1 MDGLIDP
8 KIDQESVSIE
18 AKTVSNDASLCNK
31 LRHHL
36 KPKKRPLIDIPVGAK
51 RKRYVGIDEYEC
63 ESKGCCWEAT
73 SGQPY
78 CFEQSDSGSS
88 FVVSSVASTTLGVK
102 LTLTSNESTEYGQ
115 NISPLVVEFSSE
127 TNDRLHVKVYDPN
140 NARWEVPANVSPIP
154 IPPSVTPTSPQ
165 FTYQYAQVGQPFF
178 FTVIRNSTSEVLFST
193 AGTSLQFADQYLE
206 LSTTLPT
213 NYNIYGLGEH
223 VRPLRISPG
232 SSLTLWNLD
241 IPDPVNINLYG
252 SHPFYL
258 DLRPSGDAHGVFLR
272 NCNGMDVTT
281 DTNLLTYK
289 IIGGILDFYFML
301 GPEPEAVVQQ
311 YHEIIGRPHMPPY
324 WSLGWHQ
331 CRYGYPNI
339 QAVEEVVSNYSTN
352 KIPLD
357 TMWTDIDYMDAYKD
371 FTLDP
376 VNYPASQVQSFVS
389 DLHSKGMR
397 YVVIVDPG
405 IATETGYEPYDDGV
419 QQGIFIK
426 DQNGNI
432 FVGKVWPGLCAFP
445 DFLNP
450 ATTPYWQTQIAKFRS
465 NLVDVDGLWI
475 DMNEASNFCNGAC
488 SDATDDEDTPPCSPA
503 DPPVADDPPENH
515 AGANGLPPGPSEGTD
530 TRCTQFSPN
539 NPPYAINNSGGRAAL
554 NAKTLDMTAV
564 HYQGVLEYNC
574 KNLYGHTEAIAT
586 HTALENII
594 GKRSFVL
601 SRSTWPG
608 SGAYTAHW
616 TGDNSA
622 SYDDL
627 YYSIPG
633 ILNFQLFGIPHVG
646 ADICGFNGGTTEEL
660 CSRWTQLGAFYP
672 FARNHNAKGQAPQ
685 EPYVWSS
692 VAAIARDVLAIR
704 YSILPY
710 YYTLFYKAHRPIS
723 PGNVPAATVV
733 RPLFFEFPT
742 DPKTYDIDQQFLVGS
757 GLLISPVLQ
766 QGATSVSAYFP
777 AGKWYDWYSHEVVS
791 SAGGETKELPTPID
805 HIQIQVRGGTVI
817 PLQSP
822 ALTTAASRSNSFS
835 LLVALDTAGNATG
848 DLYLDDGESLSMT
861 PYTFIEYQATN
872 SNLTATVTDT
882 GYAANCPPLT
892 SVTIIGVDGTP
903 SQAELNGAAIDFKFN
918 SATSELV
925 LPSLDVK
932 MSSQFVIT
940 WE

>member
-376 VNYPASQVQSFVS
+376 VNYPASQVQSFYLSCEEIVYFS
-389 DLHSKGMR
+389 REFSTTFIQYIQHNEVTSANRCYTDAFIVQDLIRSTDIHGGGGGGYSGGGGGGGGGGSFVREDGTNVEKKVGHNDNGSI
-397 YVVIVDPG
+397 VI
-405 IATETGYEPYDDGV
+405 E
-419 QQGIFIK
+419 K
-426 DQNGNI
+426 
-432 FVGKVWPGLCAFP
+432 C
-445 DFLNP
+445 
-450 ATTPYWQTQIAKFRS
+450 
-465 NLVDVDGLWI
+465 DVDH
-475 DMNEASNFCNGAC
+475 
-488 SDATDDEDTPPCSPA
+488 P
-503 DPPVADDPPENH
+503 
-515 AGANGLPPGPSEGTD
+515 AGALRQD
-530 TRCTQFSPN
+530 
-539 NPPYAINNSGGRAAL
+539 
-554 NAKTLDMTAV
+554 
-564 HYQGVLEYNC
+564 
-574 KNLYGHTEAIAT
+574 
-586 HTALENII
+586 
-594 GKRSFVL
+594 
-601 SRSTWPG
+601 
-608 SGAYTAHW
+608 SGAS
-616 TGDNSA
+616 TGSNC
-622 SYDDL
+622 SYDR
-627 YYSIPG
+627 
-633 ILNFQLFGIPHVG
+633 
-646 ADICGFNGGTTEEL
+646 A
-660 CSRWTQLGAFYP
+660 YP
-672 FARNHNAKGQAPQ
+672 N
-685 EPYVWSS
+685 
-692 VAAIARDVLAIR
+692 
-704 YSILPY
+704 
-710 YYTLFYKAHRPIS
+710 
-723 PGNVPAATVV
+723 
-733 RPLFFEFPT
+733 
-742 DPKTYDIDQQFLVGS
+742 
-757 GLLISPVLQ
+757 
-766 QGATSVSAYFP
+766 
-777 AGKWYDWYSHEVVS
+777 
-791 SAGGETKELPTPID
+791 
-805 HIQIQVRGGTVI
+805 
-817 PLQSP
+817 
-822 ALTTAASRSNSFS
+822 
-835 LLVALDTAGNATG
+835 
-848 DLYLDDGESLSMT
+848 
-861 PYTFIEYQATN
+861 
-872 SNLTATVTDT
+872 
-882 GYAANCPPLT
+882 
-892 SVTIIGVDGTP
+892 
-903 SQAELNGAAIDFKFN
+903 
-918 SATSELV
+918 
-925 LPSLDVK
+925 
-932 MSSQFVIT
+932 
-940 WE
+940 